1 MIPEEND
8 STQNR
13 PIANFEY
20 LFQYDGFIDL
30 RQRFMNS
37 DGEYDAY
44 DPNTDT
50 KTSRYLNEG
59 TLEFYYPKETFME
72 HYGRLLNKQYG
83 LSCKNIDNHYYEL
96 SEDDEIKRFLKRTL
110 SSLDY
115 LLTEVENSNDLNVFV
130 GSKEVLNKLIK
141 FIHNKYEEF
150 LPKGVIVEPDTV
162 TAINID
168 GNPYPRIFSND
179 NAYNKFKSLLEV
191 FGRGNK
197 NLANYSFIFHRMKK
211 DLLLFEGLKQIEFI
225 DMLSS
230 FDIHLDRLK
239 PQGQLGNIDYREGI
253 YNRG

>member
-8 STQNR
+8 STKNR

-20 LFQYDGFIDL
+20 IIQYGGFNDI
-30 RQRFMNS
+30 RQRFMNTDEEGDS
-37 DGEYDAY
+37 Y

-50 KTSRYLNEG
+50 KTSRSLNG
-59 TLEFYYPKETFME
+59 STAEFYYPKETFKE
-72 HYGRLLNKQYG
+72 HYSSLLNKQYG

-96 SEDDEIKRFLKRTL
+96 SADDEIKRFVKRTL
-110 SSLDY
+110 VSLDY
-115 LLTEVENSNDLNVFV
+115 LLTEVENSNDLNVFL

-150 LPKGVIVEPDTV
+150 LPKGVILEPDTV
-162 TAINID
+162 PAINND
-168 GNPYPRIFSND
+168 GNGYPRIFSNE
-179 NAYNKFKSLLEV
+179 NAYYKFKSLIDK
-191 FGRGNK
+191 FGIDGK
-197 NLANYSFIFHRMKK
+197 NLANYSFVFHRMKK
-211 DLLLFEGLKQIEFI
+211 DLLIIEGIKQIEFI

-253 YNRG
+253 YNRA